1 MWRIELFTE
10 NPWLGWRRRTNI
22 VTRFSYWDGDAERL
36 GMWEFLYYEARHF
49 FVARATIG
57 NKHFQNTIAIAV
69 WTD

>member
-1 MWRIELFTE
+1 VHMEAQCGESNCSLRIR
-10 NPWLGWRRRTNI
+10 G
-22 VTRFSYWDGDAERL
+22 SAGDAERL